1 MTKMLY
7 VLGAAI
13 IVIGIIILVG
23 QIWDDL
29 GALGRIVITFG
40 LGMLFAVLGSVLLKQ
55 KPNEKLG
62 AVFHAIGG
70 MLIPGGT
77 LVLLSEL
84 NVETVSLW
92 PVAISFGVIFIFYL
106 LLNSVFRNAILT
118 FFAIAN
124 GTAFTYL
131 LVESIID
138 GKFYENRDVHAY
150 LTMAI
155 GISYLLLARVF
166 KAGKNK
172 RLVGF
177 LYFFGI
183 AGFLSAAFSRVFD
196 SELWQFAYF
205 FIIFAAMFL
214 SVYLK
219 SRSILAISTL
229 FLIAHI
235 TYITNEYFA
244 DSLGWP
250 LSLVLLGFIFIGLG
264 YASVSINKK
273 YIKTPA

>member
-1 MTKMLY
+1 
-7 VLGAAI
+7 
-13 IVIGIIILVG
+13 
-23 QIWDDL
+23 
-29 GALGRIVITFG
+29 
-40 LGMLFAVLGSVLLKQ
+40 
-55 KPNEKLG
+55 
-62 AVFHAIGG
+62 

-92 PVAISFGVIFIFYL
+92 PIAISFGVIFIFYL
-106 LLNSVFRNAILT
+106 LLNSVFRNAILA

-124 GTAFTYL
+124 GTAFIYL

-138 GKFYENRDVHAY
+138 GKFYENGDTHAY
-150 LTMAI
+150 LTMII

-166 KAGKNK
+166 RAGENK
-172 RLVGF
+172 KLVGF

-183 AGFLSAAFSRVFD
+183 AGFLGAAFSRVFD

-205 FIIFAAMFL
+205 LVIFAAMFL

-219 SRSILAISTL
+219 SRSILAIGTL
-229 FLIAHI
+229 FLIAHV
-235 TYITNEYFA
+235 TYITNEYFT

-250 LSLVLLGFIFIGLG
+250 LSLVLLGFVFIGFS
-264 YASVSINKK
+264 YASIEINKK
-273 YIKTPA
+273 YIKAPA